1 MRPLTGELLLDTWER
16 AAGDDDLCRPLTI
29 LAVASAGRT
38 RDEGADLSLAQ
49 RDLELLRLR
58 RMTFGDALRGCLS
71 CDACSTRVEFEIAV
85 SSMVDRL
92 EGLRPLD
99 QSEWRT
105 EHFTFSMR
113 PVTSRDLAA
122 IAGAADPRRD
132 LLARCTS
139 VEPDAG
145 ENALSSCE
153 PLAVERFNRLNAGA
167 ETRFAV
173 PCPAC
178 GAMDRVD
185 LDIGR
190 FLWAEIRHAAL
201 ALLRD
206 VHDLASAYGWSEA
219 SILSMNG
226 ARRAKYLEMART

>member
-1 MRPLTGELLLDTWER
+1 MRPLTGELLLDAWER
-16 AAGDDDLCRPLTI
+16 AAGEDDLWRPLTL
-29 LAVASAGRT
+29 LALAGRT
-38 RDEGADLSLAQ
+38 REDAADLSVAE

-58 RMTFGDALRGCLS
+58 RMTFGDALRGCHP
-71 CDACSTRVEFEIAV
+71 CGACLTRVEFEIAV
-85 SSMVDRL
+85 SSMIERL
-92 EGLRPLD
+92 EGLRPMGVAG
-99 QSEWRT
+99 WRT
-105 EHFTFSMR
+105 ERFTFSMR
-113 PVTSRDLAA
+113 PATSRDLAA
-122 IAGAADPRRD
+122 IAGSADPRRD

-139 VEPDAG
+139 VEPEGGDG
-145 ENALSSCE
+145 PLSRCE
-153 PLAVERFNRLNAGA
+153 SVAIDRFNELNAGA

-178 GAMDRVD
+178 GAIGHAD

-190 FLWAEIRHAAL
+190 FLWTEIRHAAA